1 MSEVEVRTAAGAPAG
16 ERRAAGEKRV
26 TDASGGAPAGEKRAA
41 DGAATAGSA
50 QAGDALLRIEHVG
63 KTFALEGGELE
74 VLRDVN
80 LDIRRGEFVCVV
92 GGSGC
97 GKSTLLRIVAGLER
111 PTHGRVT
118 VANAE
123 VTGPRSEVGVVFQEP
138 RLFGWDTVESN
149 IGFGLPENVPA
160 DERRRRV
167 AELIKLTGLDGFAKA
182 LPKQLSGGMR
192 QRVNIARSLISG
204 PEVLLL
210 DEPFGA
216 LDSLTRY
223 DMQDLLASLETGHGW
238 GVLMVTH
245 DIAEAVRLS
254 DRVLVMSDGV
264 IAADIAIDRSSL
276 DAEGRPA
283 DHTAVEDRLR
293 AALR

>member
-1 MSEVEVRTAAGAPAG
+1 MSEEGAREVGGA
-16 ERRAAGEKRV
+16 AAGEKRV
-26 TDASGGAPAGEKRAA
+26 ASDETCAAAGGGAA
-41 DGAATAGSA
+41 S
-50 QAGDALLRIEHVG
+50 GDALLRIEHVG

-74 VLRDVN
+74 VLRDVS

-97 GKSTLLRIVAGLER
+97 GKSTLLRIIAGLER

-118 VANAE
+118 VAGAE
-123 VTGPRSEVGVVFQEP
+123 VAGPRREVGVVFQEP
-138 RLFGWDTVESN
+138 RLFGWDTVEKN
-149 IGFGLPENVPA
+149 IGFGLPDNVPA

-167 AELIKLTGLDGFAKA
+167 AELVKLTGLDGFAKA

-216 LDSLTRY
+216 LDAFTRMT
-223 DMQDLLASLETGHGW
+223 MQQE
-238 GVLMVTH
+238 VLRIWKRDRTTVVLVTH
-245 DIAEAVRLS
+245 DIDEAVFLAT
-254 DRVLVMSDGV
+254 RVVVMSAKPGV
-264 IAADIAIDRSSL
+264 VRRQIPIELPEPRERTDERFARYRNEIYEEFFHER
-276 DAEGRPA
+276 RPE
-283 DHTAVEDRLR
+283 VEYVI
-293 AALR
+293 